1 MFENNNFICIKYLK
15 MIKFNKS
22 THLMILFTFAI
33 IFVVLYLYYT
43 INDVKRM
50 SNELKKITSDVQK
63 INLDIQGLNGA
74 LNNLNLA
81 TNNLIIQK
89 QPQQI
94 SSVVVKPVNS
104 QSSGAK
110 NDSSC
115 QKQSPSALINDL
127 EDDDED
133 DDATSVNTEELKN
146 IINENDDVEE
156 ETSEVEKKKESVIP
170 IDDVSDDDESD
181 DNDDLELEAT
191 SALLKSVA
199 TPIETIDFHKLK
211 YEELKDL
218 CKKNG
223 ISTKGTKDQLISK
236 LQAS

>member
-1 MFENNNFICIKYLK
+1 
-15 MIKFNKS
+15 
-22 THLMILFTFAI
+22 MILFTFAI

-94 SSVVVKPVNS
+94 SPVVVKPVTNS

-170 IDDVSDDDESD
+170 TDDVSDDDESD
-181 DNDDLELEAT
+181 DDDDLEL
-191 SALLKSVA
+191 VA
-199 TPIETIDFHKLK
+199 TPTETIDFHKLK

>member
-1 MFENNNFICIKYLK
+1 
-15 MIKFNKS
+15 
-22 THLMILFTFAI
+22 
-33 IFVVLYLYYT
+33 
-43 INDVKRM
+43 M
-50 SNELKKITSDVQK
+50 SSELKKITSDVQK

-94 SSVVVKPVNS
+94 SPVVVKPVTNS
-104 QSSGAK
+104 QNSGTK

-127 EDDDED
+127 DDDDDED

-170 IDDVSDDDESD
+170 TDDVSDDDESD
-181 DNDDLELEAT
+181 DDDDLELEAT

-199 TPIETIDFHKLK
+199 TPTETIDFHKLK

>member
-1 MFENNNFICIKYLK
+1 

-81 TNNLIIQK
+81 TNNLIVQK
-89 QPQQI
+89 QSHQNTTA
-94 SSVVVKPVNS
+94 SVQVVAKPVNNS
-104 QSSGAK
+104 QS
-110 NDSSC
+110 C
-115 QKQSPSALINDL
+115 QIKQSSTALINDL

-146 IINENDDVEE
+146 IINENDGEE
-156 ETSEVEKKKESVIP
+156 EEEKSSESEKKESIIP
-170 IDDVSDDDESD
+170 TDGVSDADESD
-181 DNDDLELEAT
+181 DNDDLKLE
-191 SALLKSVA
+191 
-199 TPIETIDFHKLK
+199 ETVDFHKLK

-218 CKKNG
+218 CKKKG

>member
-22 THLMILFTFAI
+22 THLMILFSFTI
-33 IFVVLYLYYT
+33 IFVALYLYYT

-50 SNELKKITSDVQK
+50 SNELKKINTDIQK
-63 INLDIQGLNGA
+63 LNMDIQGLNGS

-89 QPQQI
+89 ESPA
-94 SSVVVKPVNS
+94 VVKPIN
-104 QSSGAK
+104 
-110 NDSSC
+110 
-115 QKQSPSALINDL
+115 QKQSPSVEVNNL
-127 EDDDED
+127 DDEDD
-133 DDATSVNTEELKN
+133 DDATSVNTEDLKN

-156 ETSEVEKKKESVIP
+156 EDVSKSEPEKKK
-170 IDDVSDDDESD
+170 DVLPVNDDDESD
-181 DNDDLELEAT
+181 DNDDNDDLEEEDIN
-191 SALLKSVA
+191 
-199 TPIETIDFHKLK
+199 TPVELIDFQKLK

-218 CKKNG
+218 CKKKG

-236 LQAS
+236 LQAA

>member
-1 MFENNNFICIKYLK
+1 VFENNNFICIKYLK

-63 INLDIQGLNGA
+63 INLDIQGLNVA

-89 QPQQI
+89 QPQTQQI
-94 SSVVVKPVNS
+94 SSVFVKPVNS

-170 IDDVSDDDESD
+170 NDDVSDDDESD

-191 SALLKSVA
+191 PA
-199 TPIETIDFHKLK
+199 ETIDFHKLK